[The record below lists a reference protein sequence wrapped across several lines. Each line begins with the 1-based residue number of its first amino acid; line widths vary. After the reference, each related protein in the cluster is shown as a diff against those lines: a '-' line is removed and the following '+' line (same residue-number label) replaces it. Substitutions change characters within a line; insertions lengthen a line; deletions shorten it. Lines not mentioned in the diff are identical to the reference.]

1 MRETALFPR
10 IPMRTLQSLCFVL
23 ILTLGAAAPPTQAQ
37 QIVVTQSA
45 GDIQLPGMPGA
56 RQFKTGT
63 GRIRGRVVSADSG
76 APIRRAQV
84 RISGP
89 DIGSKAALTDA
100 EGRYEFRDLPAG
112 RFSLNA
118 SKAGYVNVQ
127 YGQTRPFEQGR
138 QIELADK
145 QLLDK
150 ADIIM
155 PRGSVISGRIVDEF
169 GEPVADAMVTAMRQT
184 WMGGRRRLVPA
195 GRFSQTNDLGQYR
208 MYGLPPGDYYVSAT
222 LRNSE
227 AMMFDVMGT
236 TGGPTGSNPGSG
248 YAPTY
253 YPGTPSASEAQKVV
267 VALGQEAQQTDF
279 ALLPVRLARVSGM
292 VVGSDGKPLE
302 TAMVNLLPASRS
314 GDMGMM
320 MMGTSA
326 RTSKDGQFTL
336 NSVAPGD
343 YTLNV
348 RSMRIQ
354 TSDAGG
360 NMTFMATVGGPDG
373 QDGEFASI
381 PLTVAG
387 EDIGNVAVVTTK
399 GSSVAGR
406 LVFEGGSKPANT
418 QSIRI
423 SATPDISDGPMM
435 VGASGGTAKA
445 DGTFELKGLSG
456 HRMIRVSNP
465 PQGWALKAVR
475 LSGTDITDSGLDLKT
490 GEHLSNLEIVLTSK
504 TTEVNGSVTT
514 ASGQSTKDYTVVVFS
529 EDPDQ
534 WAIPMSRWVAGA
546 RSDQD
551 GRFKISNMPPGS
563 YYVVALDYIE
573 SGAWGDPELL
583 DRLKTRATRFTLGE
597 GQTQTLDL
605 KLTEAS

>member
-1 MRETALFPR
+1 MRSS
-10 IPMRTLQSLCFVL
+10 RTLRVAWLLIVL
-23 ILTLGAAAPPTQAQ
+23 GTIAPAEARQ
-37 QIVVTQSA
+37 QIVITGTP

-63 GRIRGRVVSADSG
+63 GRIRGRVVAAETG
-76 APIRRAQV
+76 TPIRRAQV

-118 SKAGYVNVQ
+118 SKSGYVSVQ

-145 QLLDK
+145 QTLDK
-150 ADIIM
+150 ADINM

-195 GRFSQTNDLGQYR
+195 GRMSQTNDLGQYR
-208 MYGLPPGDYYVSAT
+208 MYGLPPGDYFVSAT
-222 LRNSE
+222 LRNAE
-227 AMMFDVMGT
+227 TMLFDVMGA

-253 YPGTPSASEAQKVV
+253 YPGTPSASDAQKVV

-279 ALLPVRLARVSGM
+279 ALLPVRLARVAGM
-292 VVGSDGKPLE
+292 VVTSDGKPVE
-302 TAMVNLLPASRS
+302 TAMVNLIPVSRS
-314 GDMGMM
+314 GDIGMM
-320 MMGTSA
+320 MMGASA

-336 NSVAPGD
+336 NGVAPGD
-343 YTLNV
+343 YTLNA

-354 TSDAGG
+354 TSDGG
-360 NMTFMATVGGPDG
+360 DNMVFTATIGGPAGNDA
-373 QDGEFASI
+373 EFASM

-387 EDIGNVAVVTTK
+387 EDIANLAVVTTK
-399 GSSVAGR
+399 GSSAVGR
-406 LVFEGGSKPANT
+406 LAFEGGSKPANL

-423 SATPDISDGPMM
+423 TANPDFAEGPMM
-435 VGASGGTAKA
+435 VGASGGTAKP
-445 DGTFELKGLSG
+445 DGTFELKGLAG
-456 HRMIRVSNP
+456 HRIIRVANL
-465 PQGWALKAVR
+465 PQGWALKSVR
-475 LSGTDITDSGLDLKT
+475 LNGTDITDSGVDFKA
-490 GEHLSNLEIVLTSK
+490 GEQISNLEIVLTSR
-504 TTEVNGSVTT
+504 TTEITGGVTT
-514 ASGQSTKDYTVVVFS
+514 ASGEPTKDYTVVVFS
-529 EDPDQ
+529 DDPDQ
-534 WAIPMSRWVAGA
+534 WTIPMSRWVAGA
-546 RSDQD
+546 RPDQD

-563 YYVVALDYIE
+563 YYAVALDYIE
-573 SGAWGDPELL
+573 SGAWGDPDLL
-583 DRLKTRATRFTLGE
+583 DRLKTRARRFTLSE
-597 GQTQTLDL
+597 GQTETLDL
-605 KLTEAS
+605 KITDAS